1 MDRSKTVDR
10 SIRLLF
16 ELADNPRGLTVTDL
30 AGRLGTE
37 RPPLYRVLRTLSD
50 YKLITRDSDKRYTLS
65 IGILALV
72 RAFNAPFLD
81 RARLQLQ
88 GAADEAGHTA
98 LLHLAD
104 GDTLL
109 VALCVVP
116 RTPGVH
122 LTVQLGTPY
131 TYPDGAPWTVIFSAR
146 PASANDS
153 DAVREARARGFAES
167 YGRIR
172 PGVGGIS
179 VPLRLPDQ
187 EGSLSLVGSG
197 LIENR
202 DRVVAIAQQ
211 AARSLAEITA
221 SD

>member
-30 AGRLGTE
+30 AARLGTE

-81 RARLQLQ
+81 RARVELQ
-88 GAADEAGHTA
+88 GAADEAAHTA

-104 GDTLL
+104 GDTLV

-131 TYPDGAPWTVIFSAR
+131 TYHDGAPWTVIFGAR
-146 PASANDS
+146 APTDDDS
-153 DAVREARARGFAES
+153 EAVREARALGFAES

-179 VPLRLPDQ
+179 VPLRLPNG

-197 LIENR
+197 EIEDR
-202 DRVVAIAQQ
+202 DRVVAIAQR
-211 AARSLAEITA
+211 AAQSLSAIA
-221 SD
+221 SH

>member
-30 AGRLGTE
+30 AARLGTE
-37 RPPLYRVLRTLSD
+37 RPPLYRVLRTLGD
-50 YKLITRDSDKRYTLS
+50 YKLITRDSNKRYTLS
-65 IGILALV
+65 IGVLALV

-81 RARLQLQ
+81 RARVELQA
-88 GAADEAGHTA
+88 AADEAAHTA

-104 GDTLL
+104 GDTLV

-131 TYPDGAPWTVIFSAR
+131 TYQDGAPWTVIYSAR
-146 PASANDS
+146 PPSEQDTE
-153 DAVREARARGFAES
+153 AVREARRLGYAES

-179 VPLRLPDQ
+179 VPLRLPSG

-197 LIENR
+197 EIPDR
-202 DRVVAIAQQ
+202 DRVVAIAQR
-211 AARSLAEITA
+211 AAQSLAAIA

>member
-50 YKLITRDSDKRYTLS
+50 YKLITRDTDKRYTLS

-72 RAFNAPFLD
+72 RAFNAPFVD
-81 RARLQLQ
+81 RARVELQ

-104 GDTLL
+104 GDTLV

-131 TYPDGAPWTVIFSAR
+131 TYHDGAPWTVIYSAR
-146 PASANDS
+146 EPGEQDSA
-153 DAVREARARGFAES
+153 AIREARELGFAES

-179 VPLRLPDQ
+179 VPLRMPNR

-197 LIENR
+197 EIEDR
-202 DRVVAIAQQ
+202 DRVVAIAQR
-211 AARSLAEITA
+211 AAQSLSAIA